1 MWMVVCDGSWKVM
14 GERNSEPVKCNI
26 NATGGEHFMFL
37 TVFSVSTPGFC
48 LETKLSV
55 LGKFCTKCVLCYILC

>member
-1 MWMVVCDGSWKVM
+1 MGACGWLCVM
-14 GERNSEPVKCNI
+14 AVGMRWEKEIVSLLKCNI

-48 LETKLSV
+48 LETKLSL
-55 LGKFCTKCVLCYILC
+55 LGKFCTKCVLC